1 MNKFI
6 LVTGGARSGKSTFA
20 QSLAHAE
27 GDEQVLYIATS
38 IPFDDEMRTRVKKHR
53 EQRPG
58 SWTTLE
64 AYKDFDKQIDAV
76 CEEKKVILLDCITLM
91 VSNIILEKCE
101 DWNILPEGCGEKIER
116 DVMTEIEKLLFA
128 VRNLDITFIAVT
140 NETGM
145 GIMPENKLS
154 RLFQD
159 IAGRVNQMLA
169 RNADD
174 VYLCVSGIPVKI
186 K

>member
-1 MNKFI
+1 
-6 LVTGGARSGKSTFA
+6 
-20 QSLAHAE
+20 
-27 GDEQVLYIATS
+27 
-38 IPFDDEMRTRVKKHR
+38 
-53 EQRPG
+53 
-58 SWTTLE
+58 
-64 AYKDFDKQIDAV
+64 
-76 CEEKKVILLDCITLM
+76 M

-159 IAGRVNQMLA
+159 IAGRVNQVLA

>member
-1 MNKFI
+1 MKKFI
-6 LVTGGARSGKSTFA
+6 LVTGGARSGKSSFA
-20 QSLAHAE
+20 QSLAHAA

-38 IPFDDEMRTRVKKHR
+38 IPFDDEMRTRIKKHR
-53 EQRPG
+53 EHRP
-58 SWTTLE
+58 SVWATLE
-64 AYKDFDKQIDAV
+64 AYKDFDEQLGKV
-76 CEEKKVILLDCITLM
+76 YEKKKAILLDCITLM
-91 VSNIILEKCE
+91 VSNIILEKCT
-101 DWNILPEGCGEKIER
+101 DWSILPEDCR
-116 DVMTEIEKLLFA
+116 VEIEQAVMLEIDKLLSA
-128 VRNLDITFIAVT
+128 VRRLDTTFIAVT

-145 GIMPENKLS
+145 GIVPENKLS